1 MSDHMI
7 TTQVLPGPCRRCRSL
22 VLTGVAEGVP
32 VNADAQPLD
41 RDGVF
46 AALLGGRSTYVL
58 QRGELV
64 RLDATRAGLTGP
76 VVADHRCGE
85 PLPAPPPAPP
95 PRAAPPAAVPY
106 ISRNAN
112 RVREHLLAHGPDLT
126 TGVAVRLGL
135 SVETA
140 ENLLRRLVAA
150 GQAERIAG
158 VIPAPWR
165 AVAAELIPPY

>member
-1 MSDHMI
+1 MSDHLI
-7 TTQVLPGPCRRCRSL
+7 TTQVLPGPCPRCREL
-22 VLTGVAEGVP
+22 VLTGIAEGVP
-32 VNADAQPLD
+32 VHATTQPLG
-41 RDGVF
+41 RDGIL
-46 AALLGGRSTYVL
+46 AALVAGRSTYVL

-64 RLDATRAGLTGP
+64 RLDATRTALGGP

-85 PLPAPPPAPP
+85 ALPAAPPVPP
-95 PRAAPPAAVPY
+95 PRAAPAAVPY
-106 ISRNAN
+106 ISRNAS

-135 SVETA
+135 SIETA

-165 AVAAELIPPY
+165 AVAADQIPPY